1 MKTHGN
7 LILASAF
14 LSFLLKS
21 VLPMLLSPNH
31 FEPRLDLPFE
41 PDSLVHLFHQ
51 DQYVNLS
58 EGPEV
63 MPWSRYRA
71 AGFHAERVHSMG
83 TLDGQPHFAVGLADD
98 FAPSAISTPWRL
110 GGLRSWFGILD
121 DLSLSLAMRAVQV
134 LEWDRTHRFCGT
146 CGTPTTIAP
155 GERAKRC
162 PACKLTVYPR
172 ISPAMMVLVCKGRE
186 LLLARG
192 VNFPPGR
199 FSALAGFLEAGETIE
214 QAVIREV
221 REEVGVEVDRLEYFG
236 SQSWP
241 FPNSLMIAFRAQ
253 WVSGEISPDL
263 NEIAEAHW
271 YSPEN
276 LPQLPPRLS
285 IARALIDSAIQGL

>member
-1 MKTHGN
+1 M
-7 LILASAF
+7 I
-14 LSFLLKS
+14 
-21 VLPMLLSPNH
+21 LSPNQ
-31 FEPRLDLPFE
+31 FEPRLDLSFE
-41 PDSLVHLFHQ
+41 SDSLVHVFHQ
-51 DQYVNLS
+51 DQYINLS
-58 EGPEV
+58 DSPSV
-63 MPWSRYRA
+63 LPWHQYEA
-71 AGFHAERVHSMG
+71 AGFLAQRVHSMG
-83 TLDGQPHFAVGLADD
+83 TLDGRAHFAAALPDD
-98 FAPSAISTPWRL
+98 FDTASLKAPWRA
-110 GGLRSWFGILD
+110 GGLRSWFGVLD

-134 LEWDRTHRFCGT
+134 LEWDRTHRFCGA
-146 CGTPTTIAP
+146 CGTPTSIAP

-162 PACKLTVYPR
+162 PSCKLTVYPR
-172 ISPAMMVLVCKGRE
+172 ISPAMMVLVQKGRE

-241 FPNSLMIAFRAQ
+241 FPNSLMIAFRAH
-253 WVSGEISPDL
+253 WVSGELSPDL

-271 YSPEN
+271 FAPDN

-285 IARALIDSAIQGL
+285 IARALIDSALQSM

>member
-1 MKTHGN
+1 
-7 LILASAF
+7 
-14 LSFLLKS
+14 
-21 VLPMLLSPNH
+21 MLLSPNH
-31 FEPRLDLPFE
+31 FEPRLDLTFE
-41 PDSLVHLFHQ
+41 PESLVHLFHQ
-51 DQYVNLS
+51 DQYINLS
-58 EGPEV
+58 ESPEV
-63 MPWSRYRA
+63 FPWSRYRD

-83 TLDGQPHFAVGLADD
+83 TLDGRPHFAVGLADD
-98 FAPSAISTPWRL
+98 FAPTALSNPWRV
-110 GGLRSWFGILD
+110 GGLRSWFGVLD
-121 DLSLSLAMRAVQV
+121 DLSLALAMRAVQV

-186 LLLARG
+186 VLLARG

-214 QAVIREV
+214 QAVVREV
-221 REEVGVEVDRLEYFG
+221 REEVGVEVNRLEYFG

-241 FPNSLMIAFRAQ
+241 FPNSLMIAFRAH
-253 WVSGEISPDL
+253 WVSGDLSPDL

-271 YSPEN
+271 YAPED
-276 LPQLPPRLS
+276 LPQLPPPLS
-285 IARALIDSAIQGL
+285 IARALIDSTIQAL